1 MNLTNINVG
10 TSANDGTGDALRTAF
25 QIVNANFTEVANSFS
40 GQVTTTML
48 TAALADYVLSSA
60 FTETINAIQAELT
73 DIQSEL
79 DTKMTTGSTIS
90 ISQVTNL
97 QTTLNGKASVSSVNA
112 SISGVNDA
120 IADINNTK
128 LDDAPS
134 DGNIYGRQNGAW
146 VIIG

>member
-1 MNLTNINVG
+1 MTLTNINVG
-10 TSANDGTGDALRTAF
+10 ASANDGTGDALRTAF
-25 QIVNANFTEVANSFS
+25 QTVNANFTEVANSFS

-48 TAALADYVLSSA
+48 TAALAEYVLSTA
-60 FTETINAIQAELT
+60 FTQTINEIEADIIAINV
-73 DIQSEL
+73 EL

-97 QTTLNGKASVSSVNA
+97 QTTLNGKASTSSVNA

-134 DGNIYGRQNGAW
+134 DGNIYGRQDGTW
-146 VIIG
+146 VIIA

>member
-10 TSANDGTGDALRTAF
+10 TVANDGTGDALRTAF
-25 QIVNANFTEVANSFS
+25 QTVNANFTEVANSFS

-48 TAALADYVLSSA
+48 TAALAEYVLSTA
-60 FTETINAIQAELT
+60 FTQTINEIEADIIAINV
-73 DIQSEL
+73 EL

-97 QTTLNGKASVSSVNA
+97 QTTLNGKASTSSVNA

-134 DGNIYGRQNGAW
+134 DGNIYGRQDGAW
-146 VIIG
+146 VIIA

>member
-10 TSANDGTGDALRTAF
+10 TAANDGTGDALRTAF
-25 QIVNANFTEVANSFS
+25 QTVNANFTEVANSFS

-48 TAALADYVLSSA
+48 TAALAEYVLSTA
-60 FTETINAIQAELT
+60 FTQTINEIEADIIAINV
-73 DIQSEL
+73 EL

-97 QTTLNGKASVSSVNA
+97 QTTLNGKASTSSVNA

-134 DGNIYGRQNGAW
+134 DGNIYEDKTVLGL
-146 VIIG
+146 